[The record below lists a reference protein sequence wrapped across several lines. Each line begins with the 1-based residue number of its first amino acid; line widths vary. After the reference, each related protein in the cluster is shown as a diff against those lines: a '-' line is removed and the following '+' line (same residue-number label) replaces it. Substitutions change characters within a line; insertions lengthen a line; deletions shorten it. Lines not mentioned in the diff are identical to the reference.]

1 MAVAFSTGGSGYPR
15 SDFMIS
21 DAALPARVEEAAM
34 ADQTEKFSKVLSGI
48 GGQTQNAG
56 SDKPA
61 DTQSGTMETTA
72 RLLSQEFKSEDG
84 SVDIQKLVKAIAEG
98 EISMEDLPQE
108 FLTSEVLSELVKL
121 VKQVNAETR
130 DEKPAQE
137 DDPNIQQAAAE
148 LAAMMT
154 QTTVPDDIADMSV
167 ELSELAGKTVR
178 QVEAVSVSTEPV
190 QPEEQAVQPQETF
203 VQAENAEVQPEV
215 VAEEAVVTYRAADIA
230 APAEEDPQPVKT
242 AEQPQGEAKQ
252 EALPQ
257 ETVQTVQLAQNNGQ
271 HSGEGQFSQQGQSEQ
286 GGQQAAQTV
295 QAGQQSQPGQGV
307 QAESVQQSAAVK
319 QTVPAEDAKFTDEVE
334 IVEVKTS
341 PVPEEAPKREQTQIF
356 TPHEAQRSRV
366 VSKSDELEMIRSGG
380 EKTDDSQVQN
390 MIQPQTMTPE
400 KPVIFT
406 RQDGTE
412 VTVKPAEVAQQ
423 VADRLVERAGQ
434 VEEGETEYTVTLNPE
449 DLGSITVKMTKTADG
464 AVSVSVAAENSRT
477 LKMIE
482 DNGSAIRDSLRQ
494 NGVQLE
500 NWQVVSE
507 STQNMQAQDYRGSSK
522 NPYRES
528 EEDRQGEK
536 DNDDA
541 DSFAEIIA
549 SM

>member
-34 ADQTEKFSKVLSGI
+34 ADQTEQFSKVLSGI
-48 GGQTQNAG
+48 GGQTKNAV
-56 SDKPA
+56 SDKIT
-61 DTQSGTMETTA
+61 DEQSGTMKTTA

-148 LAAMMT
+148 LAAFMT

-178 QVEAVSVSTEPV
+178 QVEAVSVSAEPV
-190 QPEEQAVQPQETF
+190 QPEEQAVQPQDTF
-203 VQAENAEVQPEV
+203 VQTENAEVQPEV
-215 VAEEAVVTYRAADIA
+215 VAEEAAVTDQAADIA

-257 ETVQTVQLAQNNGQ
+257 EAVQTVQPAQNDGQ
-271 HSGEGQFSQQGQSEQ
+271 QSGEGQFSRQGQSGQ

-295 QAGQQSQPGQGV
+295 QVGQQSQDV

-341 PVPEEAPKREQTQIF
+341 PVPEEAPKQEQTQIF

-366 VSKSDELEMIRSGG
+366 VSKSDELEMIKSGG

-390 MIQPQTMTPE
+390 MIQPQTMMPE

-412 VTVKPAEVAQQ
+412 VTVKPADVAQQ

-464 AVSVSVAAENSRT
+464 AVSVSIAAENSRT

-507 STQNMQAQDYRGSSK
+507 STQDMQAQDYRGSSK

>member
-34 ADQTEKFSKVLSGI
+34 ADQTEQFSKVLSGI
-48 GGQTQNAG
+48 GGQTKNAV
-56 SDKPA
+56 SDKMTDA
-61 DTQSGTMETTA
+61 QSGTKETTA
-72 RLLSQEFKSEDG
+72 RLLSQEFKSDDG
-84 SVDIQKLVKAIAEG
+84 SVDVQKLVKAIAEG

-108 FLTSEVLSELVKL
+108 LLTSEVLGELVEL

-130 DEKPAQE
+130 DEKSAQE

-148 LAAMMT
+148 LAAFMT

-190 QPEEQAVQPQETF
+190 QPEEQAVQPQDIF
-203 VQAENAEVQPEV
+203 VQTENAEVQPEV
-215 VAEEAVVTYRAADIA
+215 VSEEAAVTDQAADNA
-230 APAEEDPQPVKT
+230 APAEEEPQPVKT
-242 AEQPQGEAKQ
+242 AEQTQGEAKQ

-257 ETVQTVQLAQNNGQ
+257 EAVQTVQPAQNDGQ
-271 HSGEGQFSQQGQSEQ
+271 QSGEGQFSRQ
-286 GGQQAAQTV
+286 GGQQ
-295 QAGQQSQPGQGV
+295 SQDV

-319 QTVPAEDAKFTDEVE
+319 QTVTAEDAKFTDEVE

-341 PVPEEAPKREQTQIF
+341 PVPEEAPKHEQTQIF

-412 VTVKPAEVAQQ
+412 VTVKPADVARQ

-434 VEEGETEYTVTLNPE
+434 VEDGETEYTVTLNPE

-464 AVSVSVAAENSRT
+464 AVSVSIAAENSRT

-507 STQNMQAQDYRGSSK
+507 SRQDMQAQDYRGSSK

>member
-34 ADQTEKFSKVLSGI
+34 ADQTEQFSKVLSGI
-48 GGQTQNAG
+48 GGQTKNAV
-56 SDKPA
+56 SDKMTDA
-61 DTQSGTMETTA
+61 QSGTMKTTA

-148 LAAMMT
+148 LAAFMT

-178 QVEAVSVSTEPV
+178 QVEAVSVSAEPV
-190 QPEEQAVQPQETF
+190 QPEEQSVQPQDIF
-203 VQAENAEVQPEV
+203 VQTENAEVQPEV
-215 VAEEAVVTYRAADIA
+215 VAEEAAVTDRAADIA

-252 EALPQ
+252 EAIPQ
-257 ETVQTVQLAQNNGQ
+257 EAVQTVQPAQNDGQ
-271 HSGEGQFSQQGQSEQ
+271 QSGEGQFSRQGQSGQ

-295 QAGQQSQPGQGV
+295 QVGQQSQDV

-341 PVPEEAPKREQTQIF
+341 PVPEEAPKQEQTQIF

-366 VSKSDELEMIRSGG
+366 VSKSDELEMIKSGG

-390 MIQPQTMTPE
+390 MIQPQTMMPE

-412 VTVKPAEVAQQ
+412 VTVKPADVAQQ

-464 AVSVSVAAENSRT
+464 AVSVSIAAENSRT

-507 STQNMQAQDYRGSSK
+507 STQDMQAQDYRGSSK

>member
-48 GGQTQNAG
+48 GGQTQNAV
-56 SDKPA
+56 SDKMTDA
-61 DTQSGTMETTA
+61 QSGTMETAA

-84 SVDIQKLVKAIAEG
+84 SVDIRKLVKAIAEG

-178 QVEAVSVSTEPV
+178 QVEAVSVSIEPV
-190 QPEEQAVQPQETF
+190 QPEEQAVQPQDTF

-230 APAEEDPQPVKT
+230 PAEEDPQPVKT

-257 ETVQTVQLAQNNGQ
+257 EAVQTVQPAQNNGQ
-271 HSGEGQFSQQGQSEQ
+271 QPGEGQFSQQGQSEQ

-295 QAGQQSQPGQGV
+295 QAGQQSQTGQDV

-319 QTVPAEDAKFTDEVE
+319 QTVPAEDAKFTNEVE

-341 PVPEEAPKREQTQIF
+341 PVPEEAPKQEQTQIF

-423 VADRLVERAGQ
+423 VADRLVERTGQ

-464 AVSVSVAAENSRT
+464 AVSVSIAAENSRT

-507 STQNMQAQDYRGSSK
+507 STQDMQAQDYRGSSK

-528 EEDRQGEK
+528 EEDSQGEK

>member
-1 MAVAFSTGGSGYPR
+1 M
-15 SDFMIS
+15 
-21 DAALPARVEEAAM
+21 
-34 ADQTEKFSKVLSGI
+34 
-48 GGQTQNAG
+48 
-56 SDKPA
+56 
-61 DTQSGTMETTA
+61 
-72 RLLSQEFKSEDG
+72 
-84 SVDIQKLVKAIAEG
+84 
-98 EISMEDLPQE
+98 
-108 FLTSEVLSELVKL
+108 
-121 VKQVNAETR
+121 
-130 DEKPAQE
+130 
-137 DDPNIQQAAAE
+137 
-148 LAAMMT
+148 
-154 QTTVPDDIADMSV
+154 
-167 ELSELAGKTVR
+167 
-178 QVEAVSVSTEPV
+178 
-190 QPEEQAVQPQETF
+190 
-203 VQAENAEVQPEV
+203 QAENAEVQPEV

-230 APAEEDPQPVKT
+230 PAEEDPQPVKT

-252 EALPQ
+252 EAIPQ
-257 ETVQTVQLAQNNGQ
+257 EAVQTVQPAQNDGQ

-434 VEEGETEYTVTLNPE
+434 VEEGETEYTVTLNPD

-464 AVSVSVAAENSRT
+464 AVSVSIAAENSRT

-507 STQNMQAQDYRGSSK
+507 STQDMQAQDYRGSSK

-528 EEDRQGEK
+528 EEDRQGEM

>member
-34 ADQTEKFSKVLSGI
+34 ADQTEQFSKVLSGI
-48 GGQTQNAG
+48 GGQTKNAV
-56 SDKPA
+56 SDKIT
-61 DTQSGTMETTA
+61 DEQSGTMKTTA

-108 FLTSEVLSELVKL
+108 FLTSEVLGELVKL

-137 DDPNIQQAAAE
+137 DDSNIQQAAAE
-148 LAAMMT
+148 LAAFMT

-178 QVEAVSVSTEPV
+178 QVEAVSVSAEPV
-190 QPEEQAVQPQETF
+190 QPEEQAVQPQDTF
-203 VQAENAEVQPEV
+203 VQTENAEVQPEV
-215 VAEEAVVTYRAADIA
+215 VAEEAVVTDQAADIA

-257 ETVQTVQLAQNNGQ
+257 EAVQTVQPAQNDGQ
-271 HSGEGQFSQQGQSEQ
+271 QSGEGQFSRQGQSGQ

-295 QAGQQSQPGQGV
+295 QVGQQSQDV

-341 PVPEEAPKREQTQIF
+341 PVPEEAPKQEQTQIF

-366 VSKSDELEMIRSGG
+366 VSKSDELEMIKSGG
-380 EKTDDSQVQN
+380 EKTDDSQVKN
-390 MIQPQTMTPE
+390 MIQPQTMMPE

-412 VTVKPAEVAQQ
+412 VTVKPADVAQQ

-464 AVSVSVAAENSRT
+464 AVSVSIAAENSRT

-507 STQNMQAQDYRGSSK
+507 STQDMQAQDYRGSSK

>member
-34 ADQTEKFSKVLSGI
+34 ADQTKQFSKVLSGI
-48 GGQTQNAG
+48 GGQTKNAV
-56 SDKPA
+56 SDKMTDA
-61 DTQSGTMETTA
+61 QSGTTETTA

-84 SVDIQKLVKAIAEG
+84 SVDVQKLVKAIAEG

-108 FLTSEVLSELVKL
+108 LLTSEVLGELVEL

-148 LAAMMT
+148 LAAFMT

-190 QPEEQAVQPQETF
+190 QPEEQAVQPQDIF
-203 VQAENAEVQPEV
+203 VQTENAEVQPEV
-215 VAEEAVVTYRAADIA
+215 VAEEAAVTDQAADNA

-257 ETVQTVQLAQNNGQ
+257 EAVQTVQPAQNDGQ
-271 HSGEGQFSQQGQSEQ
+271 QSGEGQFSRQGQSGQ

-295 QAGQQSQPGQGV
+295 QAGQQSQDV

-319 QTVPAEDAKFTDEVE
+319 QTVPVEDAKFTDEVE

-341 PVPEEAPKREQTQIF
+341 PVPEEAPKHEQTQIF

-412 VTVKPAEVAQQ
+412 VMVKPADVAQQ

-464 AVSVSVAAENSRT
+464 AVSVSIAAENSRT

-507 STQNMQAQDYRGSSK
+507 SRQDMQAQDYRGSSK

>member
-34 ADQTEKFSKVLSGI
+34 ADQTKQFSKVLSGI
-48 GGQTQNAG
+48 GGQTKNAV
-56 SDKPA
+56 SDKMTDA
-61 DTQSGTMETTA
+61 QSGTTETTA

-84 SVDIQKLVKAIAEG
+84 SVDVQKLVKAIAEG

-108 FLTSEVLSELVKL
+108 LLTSEVLGELVEL

-148 LAAMMT
+148 LAAFMT

-178 QVEAVSVSTEPV
+178 QVEAVSVSAEPV
-190 QPEEQAVQPQETF
+190 QPEEQAVQPQDTF
-203 VQAENAEVQPEV
+203 VQTENAEVQPEV
-215 VAEEAVVTYRAADIA
+215 VAEEAAVTDQAADIA

-257 ETVQTVQLAQNNGQ
+257 EAVQTVQPAQNDGQ
-271 HSGEGQFSQQGQSEQ
+271 QSGEGQFSRQGQSGQ

-295 QAGQQSQPGQGV
+295 QVGQQSQDV

-319 QTVPAEDAKFTDEVE
+319 QTVPVEDAKFTDEVE

-341 PVPEEAPKREQTQIF
+341 PVPEEAPKHEQTQIF

-412 VTVKPAEVAQQ
+412 VMVKPADVAQQ

-464 AVSVSVAAENSRT
+464 AVSVSIAAENSRT

-507 STQNMQAQDYRGSSK
+507 STQDMQAQDYRGSSK

>member
-34 ADQTEKFSKVLSGI
+34 ADQTEQFSKVLSGI
-48 GGQTQNAG
+48 GGKTKNAV
-56 SDKPA
+56 SDKMT
-61 DTQSGTMETTA
+61 DEQSGTMKTTA

-84 SVDIQKLVKAIAEG
+84 SVDVQKLVKAIAEG

-121 VKQVNAETR
+121 VKRVNAETR

-203 VQAENAEVQPEV
+203 VQTENAEVQPEV
-215 VAEEAVVTYRAADIA
+215 VAEEAVVTDQAADIA
-230 APAEEDPQPVKT
+230 APAEEEPQPVKT

-252 EALPQ
+252 EAIPQ
-257 ETVQTVQLAQNNGQ
+257 EAVQTVQPAQNDGQ
-271 HSGEGQFSQQGQSEQ
+271 QSGEGQFSRQGQSGQ

-295 QAGQQSQPGQGV
+295 QVGQQSQDV

-341 PVPEEAPKREQTQIF
+341 PVPEEAPKQEQTQIF

-366 VSKSDELEMIRSGG
+366 VSKSDELEMIKSGG

-412 VTVKPAEVAQQ
+412 VTVKPADVAQQ

-464 AVSVSVAAENSRT
+464 AVSVSIAAENSRT

-507 STQNMQAQDYRGSSK
+507 SRQDMQAQDYRGSSK

>member
-34 ADQTEKFSKVLSGI
+34 ADQTEQFSKVLSGI
-48 GGQTQNAG
+48 GGQTKNAV
-56 SDKPA
+56 SDKMTDA
-61 DTQSGTMETTA
+61 QSGTTETTA

-84 SVDIQKLVKAIAEG
+84 SVDVQKLVKAIAEG

-108 FLTSEVLSELVKL
+108 LLTSEVLGELVEL

-148 LAAMMT
+148 LAAFMT

-190 QPEEQAVQPQETF
+190 QPEEQAVQPQDIF
-203 VQAENAEVQPEV
+203 VQTENAEVQPEV
-215 VAEEAVVTYRAADIA
+215 VAEEAAVTDQAADNA

-257 ETVQTVQLAQNNGQ
+257 EAVQTVQPAQNDGQ
-271 HSGEGQFSQQGQSEQ
+271 QSGEGQFSRQGQSGQ

-295 QAGQQSQPGQGV
+295 QVGQQSQDV

-319 QTVPAEDAKFTDEVE
+319 QTVPVEDAKFTDEVE

-341 PVPEEAPKREQTQIF
+341 PVPEEAPKHEQTQIF

-412 VTVKPAEVAQQ
+412 VMVKPADVAQQ

-464 AVSVSVAAENSRT
+464 AVSVSIAAENSRT

-507 STQNMQAQDYRGSSK
+507 STQDMQAQDYRGSSK